1 VSMRTTNILKGLERT
16 WLRGIFLLFAIA
28 CSGSV
33 KAVNLNYDNLS
44 SLEEPI
50 ATQLGEITFSLSGL
64 VDAAI
69 LVPDDVSNQAGNDSF
84 LVGNFQV
91 QAETQLANSWTL
103 GAAYFGS
110 VDTADSADE
119 SYTEN
124 IALFISGVWGTL
136 AVGDVTGT
144 ARELTRR
151 RRGTGNGLLFF
162 ADELGTLESL
172 GVSYITRFGPSRWM
186 VTADEEGNYEMAGTY
201 QRPMGNKDY
210 RFSLR
215 WQNTEFLTSTQSQAI
230 QSQSLTV
237 VAELTYGSTV
247 LDAGF
252 GVEQLAVSQAE
263 VDRVYLNV
271 GFARK
276 WGAWTSSAEV
286 HVAETDAQSETSVAL
301 GLRYEI
307 ARGLSA
313 NIGINSGDATVSFAD
328 IELLESD
335 DTQGTFSIRYSF

>member
-1 VSMRTTNILKGLERT
+1 MRTTNILKGLERT

-172 GVSYITRFGPSRWM
+172 GMHCEREVVQVRHALLWSG
-186 VTADEEGNYEMAGTY
+186 MA
-201 QRPMGNKDY
+201 P
-210 RFSLR
+210 
-215 WQNTEFLTSTQSQAI
+215 
-230 QSQSLTV
+230 
-237 VAELTYGSTV
+237 
-247 LDAGF
+247 
-252 GVEQLAVSQAE
+252 
-263 VDRVYLNV
+263 
-271 GFARK
+271 
-276 WGAWTSSAEV
+276 
-286 HVAETDAQSETSVAL
+286 
-301 GLRYEI
+301 
-307 ARGLSA
+307 
-313 NIGINSGDATVSFAD
+313 
-328 IELLESD
+328 
-335 DTQGTFSIRYSF
+335 